1 MVNDLT
7 QALYFG
13 AGALY
18 FALAFYFAFKNYR
31 TTKHDGFWFFTA
43 LFSLVMTGAMVAGS
57 LWNAEIVSED
67 ALHAYHD
74 MLFLIAAIMLFV
86 AAYTLHKE
94 HHKIKVF

>member
-1 MVNDLT
+1 MVSDPT

-18 FALAFYFAFKNYR
+18 FAMAFYFAFKNYL
-31 TTKHDGFWFFTA
+31 TTKHDGFWFFTV
-43 LFSLVMTGAMVAGS
+43 LFSLAMTGSMIAGT
-57 LWNAEIVSED
+57 LWNAKIVSED
-67 ALHAYHD
+67 AVHPYHD
-74 MLFLIAAIMLFV
+74 ILFLIAAIMLFV